1 MIATACGKR
10 VWEYE
15 YMGGKV
21 FETVASVQVQAMHR
35 MSESRAVAT
44 AMTAYAFFPALALF
58 VMTSNAAP
66 SSRPNFVIM

>member
-1 MIATACGKR
+1 MG
-10 VWEYE
+10 VWEAS
-15 YMGGKV
+15 
-21 FETVASVQVQAMHR
+21 FETVGSVQVQAMHQ
-35 MSESRAVAT
+35 SNIRAVAT